1 MVNERELSP
10 CSISHIALALV
21 RQILKSSCG
30 GKIESKMATSTVP
43 SSSSAASSA
52 PPPLLLNP
60 LLTASQILSSPS
72 SHLPIDLVHD
82 LLAYGAQFIHRLCSL
97 LSLPQRLTATSQI
110 LFQRF
115 FATTSPDRFGV
126 VDVAMA
132 CVYLGAKVEEC
143 AAKLKVRDLITCTD
157 WMIDRDR
164 WAEEEASK
172 KGRGNGWEI
181 RVKGTK
187 EETSPT
193 TSASP
198 SSKEF
203 VYRPHTYH
211 SSIFYA
217 YKDTVVFHEMHI
229 LKRLGFHLE
238 VQLPYATL
246 MNYLNILGVG
256 RDKEVV
262 EACWGFCSDMLVLV
276 NQ

>member
-1 MVNERELSP
+1 
-10 CSISHIALALV
+10 
-21 RQILKSSCG
+21 
-30 GKIESKMATSTVP
+30 MASATL
-43 SSSSAASSA
+43 SSSSSSA

-60 LLTASQILSSPS
+60 LLTASHILSSPS
-72 SHLPIDLVHD
+72 SHLPADLVHD

-97 LSLPQRLTATSQI
+97 LNLPQRLTATSQI
-110 LFQRF
+110 IFQRF

-143 AAKLKVRDLITCTD
+143 AAKLKVRDLINCAD

-164 WAEEEASK
+164 WAEEEARK
-172 KGRGNGWEI
+172 KGRGNGWEENV
-181 RVKGTK
+181 RGVD
-187 EETSPT
+187 EEEP
-193 TSASP
+193 SP
-198 SSKEF
+198 SVSTSLSSRNF

-217 YKDTVVFHEMHI
+217 YKDSVVFHEMHI

-246 MNYLNILGVG
+246 MNYLNILDVG
-256 RDKEVV
+256 RNKEVV
-262 EACWGFCSDMLVLV
+262 EACWGFCSDM
-276 NQ
+276 